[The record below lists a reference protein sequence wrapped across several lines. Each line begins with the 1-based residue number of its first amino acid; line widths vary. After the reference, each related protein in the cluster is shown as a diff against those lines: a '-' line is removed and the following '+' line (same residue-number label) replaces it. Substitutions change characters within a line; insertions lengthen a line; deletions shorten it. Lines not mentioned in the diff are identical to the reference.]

1 MGELTA
7 SDVFAMTRNNN
18 EGFLEGNGIII
29 LILFFLIFGMGGN
42 GFGFGGN
49 SAWQGAMTRAE
60 MYDGLNT
67 KQTQD
72 SVNALG
78 LNMCNGFSGVNQNI
92 LKSVN
97 DVQMG
102 MCNGVNSINS
112 NLQGLASQMAS
123 CCCEIKT
130 AVHSEGEQ
138 TRALIQ
144 ENTIQSLRDEI
155 NAKDRELLSTGL
167 VTAQT
172 IQTQNLENFIR
183 GIVGN
188 NYGCGC

>member
-7 SDVFAMTRNNN
+7 SDVFAMTRRNDD
-18 EGFLEGNGIII
+18 GFLGGNSLII
-29 LILFFLIFGMGGN
+29 LILFFLLFGIGGN
-42 GFGFGGN
+42 GFGYGGN

-97 DVQMG
+97 DVQLEMN
-102 MCNGVNSINS
+102 NGVNSINS
-112 NLQGLASQMAS
+112 NIAGLRYAMQD
-123 CCCEIKT
+123 CCCQIKNT
-130 AVHSEGEQ
+130 VHSEGEQ

-144 ENTIQSLRDEI
+144 NNTIQSLRDEI

>member
-1 MGELTA
+1 MN
-7 SDVFAMTRNNN
+7 DIQ
-18 EGFLEGNGIII
+18 LEMN
-29 LILFFLIFGMGGN
+29 
-42 GFGFGGN
+42 
-49 SAWQGAMTRAE
+49 
-60 MYDGLNT
+60 
-67 KQTQD
+67 
-72 SVNALG
+72 
-78 LNMCNGFSGVNQNI
+78 
-92 LKSVN
+92 
-97 DVQMG
+97 
-102 MCNGVNSINS
+102 NGVNSINS

-144 ENTIQSLRDEI
+144 NNTIQSLRDEI